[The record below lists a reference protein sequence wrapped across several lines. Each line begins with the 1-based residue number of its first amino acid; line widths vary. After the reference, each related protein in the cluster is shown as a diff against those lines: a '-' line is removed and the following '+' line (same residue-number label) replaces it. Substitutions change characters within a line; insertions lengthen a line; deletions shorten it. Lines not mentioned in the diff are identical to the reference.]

1 MPALKE
7 SYSAPVEADLLL
19 LFWEV
24 FYMPIVAAAKVQSI
38 RTNAAEA
45 YIIAAIKSGKIK
57 YADGKFSG
65 DFDVRTSREL
75 SSFASFNRRTKV
87 WTGNPSP
94 AIKAASIL
102 ADTHRRELQARLEK
116 AIDAAEANIKQT
128 VQSLSFGSDLPL
140 FDMAE
145 DIKKDLYSVGVMPE
159 IDARTEKTLREQ
171 YTNNMRLNIVDEADS
186 SKGWAPEQ
194 INRLRDMVKEYQTT
208 GTNDSLRALI
218 EREWDTSR
226 AKAKFLATQETRLF
240 LDTLSR
246 DRARRTGVRRYRWST
261 SHDEKVRQSHKLL
274 DGKIVDIDG
283 PGEIVDL
290 KTGRRAHAGQ
300 DFGCRCNK
308 IWVLE

>member
-1 MPALKE
+1 MLALKE
-7 SYSAPVEADLLL
+7 SYSAPIEDDLLR
-19 LFWEV
+19 LFWDV
-24 FYMPIVAAAKVQSI
+24 FYAPLLAASKIQTI

-45 YIIAAIKSGKIK
+45 YIIAAIKQGKIK
-57 YADGKFSG
+57 YADGVFSG
-65 DFDVRTSREL
+65 TFDIRTSREL
-75 SSFASFNRRTKV
+75 SSFATFDRRSKV

-94 AIKAASIL
+94 AIKAAAIL

-116 AIDAAEANIKQT
+116 AIDAAEANINQT

-140 FDMAE
+140 FDMAG

-194 INRLRDMVKEYQTT
+194 ITRLRDMVKEYQTT
-208 GTNDSLRALI
+208 GTNESLRALI

-226 AKAKFLATQETRLF
+226 AKARFLATQETRLF

-261 SHDEKVRQSHKLL
+261 SHDEKVRQSHKML

-300 DFGCRCNK
+300 DYGCRCAK